1 MSLPSASRFT
11 LHAHP
16 LLDVYIKKQLKAIVR
31 YLCERHPAHVLSE
44 VWLGGSFG
52 RGEGAALRSSTEE
65 RPVGDYDIFLIYHAD
80 SRVAIDSY
88 RVQYASWEQD
98 LFQQL
103 NFKVQLRTPGS
114 LHQLHQSTYAL
125 RWYDLCQKHQKLW
138 IAPHTESQPANVR
151 LPPLEVSNSL
161 RLLFWCAG
169 LILSQDKLVRDDF
182 YRIVLWICDSVL
194 IASACYHH
202 SLEGR
207 LQNMYRLQHALGV
220 TWLRELFYLQQEAI
234 RHRTEPALVEAQGDK
249 SSALLKPFVCQAY
262 LTAYTGIEQQ
272 GAQEAFQALKP
283 AQLLKNTARLDFF
296 SGSKKQIA
304 GLLYVL
310 PFLMLPLS
318 QWPALSHIRPF
329 ISLRFY
335 RRLYPLTPA
344 EQRDILRD
352 HFLAKWQQFEEGLR
366 P

>member
-1 MSLPSASRFT
+1 MPLPSASRFT

-16 LLDVYIKKQLKAIVR
+16 LLDVYIKKQLKTIVR
-31 YLCERHPAHVLSE
+31 YLCERHPANVLSE

-52 RGEGAALRSSTEE
+52 RGEGASLRSSTGDQ
-65 RPVGDYDIFLIYHAD
+65 PSGDYDVFLIYHTD
-80 SRVAIDSY
+80 SLTDTDPY
-88 RVQYASWEQD
+88 RVQYASWEQA

-114 LHQLHQSTYAL
+114 LRQLYQSSYAL

-138 IAPHTESQPANVR
+138 IAPHIERKPVTVDLS
-151 LPPLEVSNSL
+151 PLDVSNSL

-169 LILSQDKLVRDDF
+169 TILSQDKLGMDDF
-182 YRIVLWICDSVL
+182 YRVVLWVCDSVL
-194 IASACYHH
+194 IASSCYHH
-202 SLEGR
+202 TLEGR
-207 LQNMYRLQHALGV
+207 LQNMYRLQHVLGV

-234 RHRTEPALVEAQGDK
+234 RYRTEPDLVEAQGYK
-249 SSALLKPFVCQAY
+249 PSALLKPFVSRAY

-283 AQLLKNTARLDFF
+283 VHLLKNIDRLDFF
-296 SGSKKQIA
+296 SGSKKQLV

-310 PFLMLPLS
+310 PFLMLSLS
-318 QWPALSHIRPF
+318 QWPALSQIRPF

-335 RRLYPLTPA
+335 RRLYLLKPS
-344 EQRDILRD
+344 EQRDLLQA
-352 HFLAKWQQFEEGLR
+352 HFLEKWQQFEEGLR